1 MGKIGQ
7 SDLGNSPKGESE
19 GTLHQNLNG
28 DQAFRFTFG
37 QQTRLSDSAPQEARD
52 REAERIRTV
61 EAQAESL
68 SLKLVALAESSQ
80 RVSPFTPEE
89 LEWLF
94 FAAMD
99 FHFSAYGGNCPILEE
114 IDPDDGLSSYD
125 LYAWMGE
132 EYPDPEQ
139 QRHFVELL
147 RRNSGGPRRLWVSD
161 FLGDDG
167 AGTSYGAIVSQL
179 SLKAL
184 RDQVFVPKL
193 LEHLKL
199 TTDESFSWISEQ
211 TRRMLSEPFYFG
223 SVGKFT
229 MSGFSQFIPPQRPL
243 STEPHVTVKPDG
255 QLDQLVG
262 EGLRFLQA
270 GNRAKARELWEQAA
284 AAGNPDALNNLGML
298 ADEDGDVATARKL
311 WRQAAAAGSLDAMF
325 NLGCSAH
332 EDGDSTA
339 ARELWVQAA
348 AYQHFGAI
356 NRLGML
362 AEENGDAEAARR
374 LYEEAAAGGYTD
386 ALYNLG
392 CMAYEERD
400 FVTAR
405 KWWEQAAAQG
415 HQPAHQNLSMI
426 AES

>member
-7 SDLGNSPKGESE
+7 SDLGNNPKGESE
-19 GTLHQNLNG
+19 GTLYPNANG
-28 DQAFRFTFG
+28 DKAFRFTFG
-37 QQTRLSDSAPQEARD
+37 QQSRLSDSAPQEARD
-52 REAERIRTV
+52 REAERIRNV
-61 EAQAESL
+61 EDQAESL
-68 SLKLVALAESSQ
+68 SLKLVALAEGSQ

-89 LEWLF
+89 IEWLF

-179 SLKAL
+179 SLEAL

-199 TTDESFSWISEQ
+199 TTDKSGSWISEQ

-229 MSGFSQFIPPQRPL
+229 MSGFSQFTLPQRPL
-243 STEPHVTVKPDG
+243 PPT
-255 QLDQLVG
+255 
-262 EGLRFLQA
+262 
-270 GNRAKARELWEQAA
+270 
-284 AAGNPDALNNLGML
+284 
-298 ADEDGDVATARKL
+298 
-311 WRQAAAAGSLDAMF
+311 WRQAILDFVAENYGHIDYWGQDDGSQDGGSQDDSSMF
-325 NLGCSAH
+325 LCWYDKKLPDTVSN
-332 EDGDSTA
+332 GDKFFYVFASKTFLEISVPCAFFDEAELQSFLEHISIWGRGKMGQAFTLRNNFPTLFVEQHPDRAIVMIDQLIKA
-339 ARELWVQAA
+339 ARTYEAKNSGEELPTNI
-348 AYQHFGAI
+348 FP
-356 NRLGML
+356 NRR
-362 AEENGDAEAARR
+362 ATVD
-374 LYEEAAAGGYTD
+374 
-386 ALYNLG
+386 
-392 CMAYEERD
+392 
-400 FVTAR
+400 
-405 KWWEQAAAQG
+405 
-415 HQPAHQNLSMI
+415 
-426 AES
+426 